1 MAQVGVLDEKKYGRL
16 LGKHRPRRI
25 QMPEEHERLSAMLQ
39 ELDGEQEKRELDAE
53 ELEIQELLALLVTEY
68 EDRVVAD
75 PDDSP
80 LETLKSLMEDQGLR
94 AVDLVEVFGSPAVAS
109 QVLNGHREISKSHAR
124 RLADRFKLSID
135 AFVA

>member
-75 PDDSP
+75 PGDSP

-94 AVDLVEVFGSPAVAS
+94 AVDLVEVFGSQAVAS

>member
-25 QMPEEHERLSAMLQ
+25 QMPEEHERLSAILQ

-80 LETLKSLMEDQGLR
+80 LETLKSLMEDHGLR

>member
-80 LETLKSLMEDQGLR
+80 LETLKSLMEDHGLR
-94 AVDLVEVFGSPAVAS
+94 AVDLVDVFGSQAVAS

-124 RLADRFKLSID
+124 RLADRFKLSVD
-135 AFVA
+135 AFIA

>member
-94 AVDLVEVFGSPAVAS
+94 AVDLVEVFGSQAVAS

-124 RLADRFKLSID
+124 RLADRFKLSVD
-135 AFVA
+135 AFIA

>member
-94 AVDLVEVFGSPAVAS
+94 AVDLVEVFGSQAVAS

>member
-25 QMPEEHERLSAMLQ
+25 QTQEEHERLSAMLE
-39 ELDGEQEKRELDAE
+39 ELDGEQAERELDAE

-80 LETLKSLMEDQGLR
+80 LETLKSLMEDHGLR

-109 QVLNGHREISKSHAR
+109 QVLNGHREIRKSHAR

>member
-25 QMPEEHERLSAMLQ
+25 QTPEEHERLSAML
-39 ELDGEQEKRELDAE
+39 EKLDGEQEERELDAE

-80 LETLKSLMEDQGLR
+80 LETLKSLMEDHGLR
-94 AVDLVEVFGSPAVAS
+94 AVDLVEVFGSQAVAS

-124 RLADRFKLSID
+124 RLADRFKLSVD
-135 AFVA
+135 AFIA

>member
-80 LETLKSLMEDQGLR
+80 LETLKSLMEDHGLR
-94 AVDLVEVFGSPAVAS
+94 AVDLVEVFGSQAVAS

>member
-39 ELDGEQEKRELDAE
+39 ELDGEQEKRELNAE

-80 LETLKSLMEDQGLR
+80 LETLKSLMEDHGLR